1 MKRWYESRT
10 IWFNIITTALG
21 IVAEL
26 SNTFP
31 VSDHPKLW
39 ISIVAV
45 GNIILRLLTEKP
57 LGYEAN
63 D

>member
-1 MKRWYESRT
+1 MKKWYTSKT
-10 IWFNIITTALG
+10 IWFNVISTILG

-45 GNIILRLLTEKP
+45 GNIILRFLTTEP
-57 LGYEAN
+57 ITSAPTE
-63 D
+63 

>member
-1 MKRWYESRT
+1 MKKWYTSKT
-10 IWFNIITTALG
+10 IWFNVITTILG
-21 IVAEL
+21 LVAEL

-45 GNIILRLLTEKP
+45 GNIILRFLTTQSITSAPTE
-57 LGYEAN
+57 
-63 D
+63 

>member
-1 MKRWYESRT
+1 MKKWYTSKT

-21 IVAEL
+21 IIAEL

-45 GNIILRLLTEKP
+45 GNIILRFLTTEP
-57 LGYEAN
+57 IAPPPNE
-63 D
+63 